1 MKLSVFFLLLSL
13 SLIGCDHRQAFPM
26 FVTVGQRNHPVDLRL
41 DPDQPGRYLLKEPL
55 VVSRIDRAFRLRY
68 RGGGSGAA
76 VRVLGDDN
84 REIAAK
90 SLPSAQ
96 EGVVYLPL
104 QSGQVVRGF
113 RLAGPPAA
121 GVELVEAGITDA
133 VSGFDHTGGLLTV
146 GTTVQRLHRDGRSV
160 RLAVGRPDSWPLRRP
175 DASGVDIG
183 SAGDAPQAGSAATGS
198 ATAQTPA
205 AGTPTA
211 GTPTAGTPTEQTP
224 AAGTPAAGTPAA
236 QTPAATGWQ
245 IALVLETAPPF
256 DYADFRLRESLADQA
271 EGSKLHGTSSDPAA
285 EPHQPRTSILLRLES
300 GDRSAS
306 FRHSAL
312 PARRT
317 LFLYHGMVPFVPE
330 ILVIEPAGGAAV
342 WLESFEI
349 VRLTPDAAEGSAAA
363 LQPLP
368 ADPGSVL
375 LYDQGSW
382 RQSQYE
388 LFAWSRFPGILI
400 MDTES
405 YAVQSRFFKRLAFF
419 VEKRGYRG
427 RLVRDEE
434 FAGLHG
440 FNAHDYR
447 AEDLARFFQA
457 AREQL
462 FDLNP
467 EEELLKRILLA
478 NGIIRDE
485 GVFSPGRGGILSVS
499 RSSHPILRS
508 HLLTHECAH
517 GLFFSLPEFREASFQ
532 AWDRLSVQEQEFWR
546 LFFRWMGYD
555 TDDPYLVVNEYQAY
569 LFQQPR
575 SGLRYYFADLTASRL
590 ISSYPDQ
597 ASRVRELVR
606 SDPQTFTRAF
616 DSLETSLIEI
626 AGVEGGRVIE
636 LESTESK

>member
-1 MKLSVFFLLLSL
+1 MKLPVFFLLLSL
-13 SLIGCDHRQAFPM
+13 SLIGCDHRQALPM

-96 EGVVYLPL
+96 EGVVYLSL
-104 QSGQVVRGF
+104 QSGQIVRGF
-113 RLAGPPAA
+113 RLDSPPAA
-121 GVELVEAGITDA
+121 GVEPVEAGVTDA
-133 VSGFDHTGGLLTV
+133 VSGFDYTGGLLTV
-146 GTTVQRLHRDGRSV
+146 GTTVQRLHRDGRTV
-160 RLAVGRPDSWPLRRP
+160 RLVVGGPDSWPLRRA
-175 DASGVDIG
+175 DGSSVDSGG
-183 SAGDAPQAGSAATGS
+183 AGDALRAGSAAAES
-198 ATAQTPA
+198 AAAQTPA
-205 AGTPTA
+205 EGTPA
-211 GTPTAGTPTEQTP
+211 E
-224 AAGTPAAGTPAA
+224 GTPAAGTPAL
-236 QTPAATGWQ
+236 QTPAAMGWQ

-256 DYADFRLRESLADQA
+256 DYADFRLRESLAHQA
-271 EGSKLHGTSSDPAA
+271 EGSKLNGTSAEPAA
-285 EPHQPRTSILLRLES
+285 ETRPPKTSILLRLES

-312 PARRT
+312 PAKRT

-330 ILVIEPAGGAAV
+330 ILVIEPAGGASV

-349 VRLTPDAAEGSAAA
+349 VRLTPGAAEGSTAPE
-363 LQPLP
+363 QPLP

-375 LYDQGSW
+375 LYDQESW

-427 RLVRDEE
+427 RLVRNEE

-462 FDLNP
+462 FALNP

-478 NGIIRDE
+478 NDIIRDE
-485 GVFSPGRGGILSVS
+485 GVFSPGRGGILSIS
-499 RSSHPILRS
+499 RSSYPILRS

-532 AWDRLSVQEQEFWR
+532 AWDRLSEQEQDFWK
-546 LFFRWMGYD
+546 LFFRWVGYD

-575 SGLRYYFADLTASRL
+575 SALRYYFADLTASRL

-597 ASRVRELVR
+597 ASGVRELLR

-616 DSLETSLIEI
+616 DYLETSLVEI

-636 LESTESK
+636 LESLVSK

>member
-1 MKLSVFFLLLSL
+1 
-13 SLIGCDHRQAFPM
+13 M
-26 FVTVGQRNHPVDLRL
+26 FVTVGQRNHTVDLRL

-55 VVSRIDRAFRLRY
+55 VVSGIDRAFRLCY

-76 VRVLGDDN
+76 VRVFGDDD
-84 REIAAK
+84 REVAAK
-90 SLPSAQ
+90 TLASAQ

-104 QSGQVVRGF
+104 KSGRIVTGF
-113 RLAGPPAA
+113 QLDVPPAS

-133 VSGFDHTGGLLTV
+133 VSGFDHAGGLLTV
-146 GTTVQRLHRDGRSV
+146 GTTVQRLHRDGRSI
-160 RLAVGRPDSWPLRRP
+160 RLAVGGPESWPLRRL
-175 DASGVDIG
+175 DGSSVDIG
-183 SAGDAPQAGSAATGS
+183 GTGDAPQAGSAATES
-198 ATAQTPA
+198 AAV
-205 AGTPTA
+205 
-211 GTPTAGTPTEQTP
+211 QTP
-224 AAGTPAAGTPAA
+224 AAGTPAE
-236 QTPAATGWQ
+236 TGWQ

-271 EGSKLHGTSSDPAA
+271 EGSNLHGTSAEPAA
-285 EPHQPRTSILLRLES
+285 ETRPPRTSILLRLES
-300 GDRSAS
+300 GDSSAS

-312 PARRT
+312 PAKRT
-317 LFLYHGMVPFVPE
+317 LFLYPGMVPFVPE
-330 ILVIEPAGGAAV
+330 IIVIEPAGGAAV
-342 WLESFEI
+342 WLESLEI
-349 VRLTPDAAEGSAAA
+349 VRLTSGAAGGSAPA

-375 LYDQGSW
+375 LYDQESW

-427 RLVRDEE
+427 RLVRNEE

-462 FDLNP
+462 FALNP

-485 GVFSPGRGGILSVS
+485 GIFSPGRGGILSVS
-499 RSSHPILRS
+499 RSSYPILRS

-532 AWDRLSVQEQEFWR
+532 AWDRLSVQEQEFWK

-575 SGLRYYFADLTASRL
+575 SALRYYFADLTASRL

-597 ASRVRELVR
+597 ASRVRELLR

-616 DSLETSLIEI
+616 DYLETSLVEM

-636 LESTESK
+636 LESLESK

>member
-13 SLIGCDHRQAFPM
+13 SLIGCDHRQALPM

-55 VVSRIDRAFRLRY
+55 VVSRIDRAFRLCY

-104 QSGQVVRGF
+104 QSGQMVRGF
-113 RLAGPPAA
+113 QLDGPPAA
-121 GVELVEAGITDA
+121 SVEPVEAGITDA

-146 GTTVQRLHRDGRSV
+146 GTTVQRLYRDGRSV
-160 RLAVGRPDSWPLRRP
+160 RLAVGGPDSWPLRRA
-175 DASGVDIG
+175 DGSSGHIG
-183 SAGDAPQAGSAATGS
+183 GAGDAPRAGSAATES
-198 ATAQTPA
+198 AAVQTPA
-205 AGTPTA
+205 
-211 GTPTAGTPTEQTP
+211 E
-224 AAGTPAAGTPAA
+224 GTPAE
-236 QTPAATGWQ
+236 TGWQ

-256 DYADFRLRESLADQA
+256 DYADFRMRESLADQA
-271 EGSKLHGTSSDPAA
+271 EGSKLHGTSAESAA
-285 EPHQPRTSILLRLES
+285 ETRPPRTSILLRLES

-312 PARRT
+312 TARRT

-330 ILVIEPAGGAAV
+330 IIAIEPAGGAAV

-349 VRLTPDAAEGSAAA
+349 VRFTSGAAEGSAAA

-375 LYDQGSW
+375 LYDQESW

-405 YAVQSRFFKRLAFF
+405 YAMQSRFFKRLAFF

-427 RLVRDEE
+427 RLVRNEE

-462 FDLNP
+462 FGLNP
-467 EEELLKRILLA
+467 EEELLKQILLA

-485 GVFSPGRGGILSVS
+485 GVFSPGRGGILSIS
-499 RSSHPILRS
+499 RSSYPILRS

-532 AWDRLSVQEQEFWR
+532 AWDRLSVQEHEFWR

-575 SGLRYYFADLTASRL
+575 SALRYYFADLTASRL

-597 ASRVRELVR
+597 ASRVRELLR

-616 DSLETSLIEI
+616 DSLETSLVEI

-636 LESTESK
+636 LESLVSK